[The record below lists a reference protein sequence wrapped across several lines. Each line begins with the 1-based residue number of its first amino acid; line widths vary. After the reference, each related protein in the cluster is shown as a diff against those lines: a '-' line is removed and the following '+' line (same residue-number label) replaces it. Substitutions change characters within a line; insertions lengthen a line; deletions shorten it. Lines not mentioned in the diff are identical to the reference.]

1 MLFRTPLTL
10 LTQYY
15 IQLAL
20 LKNVPEESKK
30 YSWRNVRNL
39 GFVSFFT
46 DMSSEMIFGILPLFI
61 IDDLGAGKAALGLV
75 EGMGE
80 AVGYGTRT
88 VSGTISD
95 KVGKR
100 KSLILLGYGLSTLAK
115 PFFAVSASWAHVLGI
130 RVTDRV
136 GKGIRTSP
144 RDALLADSIEP
155 ANTGKA
161 FGLHRT
167 MDQAGAIV
175 GPLIAFGLLYYFEI
189 RDVFWF
195 SLIPGVIALFILA
208 RYVKERKI
216 IPKNQSIISNFR
228 EVLHGKFLIFLLIM
242 TVFSIG
248 AFNFSFIL
256 VQSSE
261 FGLEN
266 NFIPLV
272 YVVINIM
279 HTLIGLPSGI
289 LADKIGTEK
298 VILVSFALF
307 LLTCMIGFFETEFVL
322 VGFVMAAIF
331 GLYHGMTITAQRT
344 MVSKYVSEQLR
355 GTAFGAYYLF
365 VGISFLIANLT
376 FGLLWD
382 SLGSQVAFGY
392 SITTTVTAFILLSL
406 FMIKTRQ
413 TINQK

>member
-1 MLFRTPLTL
+1 M
-10 LTQYY
+10 
-15 IQLAL
+15 
-20 LKNVPEESKK
+20 PEESKK

-130 RVTDRV
+130 RITDRV

>member
-10 LTQYY
+10 LTQHY
-15 IQLAL
+15 IQLTL

-216 IPKNQSIISNFR
+216 IPRNQSIISNFR

-261 FGLEN
+261 FGLGD
-266 NFIPLV
+266 NFVPLV

-365 VGISFLIANLT
+365 VGISFLVANLT

>member
-1 MLFRTPLTL
+1 M
-10 LTQYY
+10 
-15 IQLAL
+15 I
-20 LKNVPEESKK
+20 LKNMSAGPKK
-30 YSWRNVRNL
+30 YSWENVRNL

-61 IDDLGAGKAALGLV
+61 IDDLGAGKAVLGFV

-95 KVGKR
+95 KAGKR
-100 KSLILLGYGLSTLAK
+100 KSFILLGYGLSTITK
-115 PFFAVSASWAHVLGI
+115 PFFALSASWAHVLGI
-130 RVTDRV
+130 RVTDRI

-155 ANTGKA
+155 VNQGKA

-167 MDQAGAIV
+167 MDQAGAII

-189 RDVFWF
+189 RDIFWF
-195 SLIPGVIALFILA
+195 SLVPGIVALFILA
-208 RYVKERKI
+208 RHVKERQI
-216 IPKNQSIISNFR
+216 IPKNQSIFANFR
-228 EVLHGKFLIFLLIM
+228 EILQGKFLIFLLIM

-256 VQSSE
+256 VESSE
-261 FGLEN
+261 IGLED
-266 NFIPLV
+266 NFVPLV

-279 HTLIGLPSGI
+279 HTLVGLPSGI

-298 VILVSFALF
+298 VILISFALF
-307 LLTCMIGFFETEFVL
+307 LLTCIIGFFETDFVL

-331 GLYHGMTITAQRT
+331 GLYHGMTITSQRT
-344 MVSKYVSEQLR
+344 MVSRYVPEQLR
-355 GTAFGAYYLF
+355 GTAFGMYYLF
-365 VGISFLIANLT
+365 VGISFLIANLA

-382 SLGSQVAFGY
+382 VLGSQAAFTY
-392 SITTTVTAFILLSL
+392 SITTTVTAFILLSG
-406 FMIKTRQ
+406 FMVKTRQ
-413 TINQK
+413 TSKQK

>member
-1 MLFRTPLTL
+1 MSKDF
-10 LTQYY
+10 
-15 IQLAL
+15 
-20 LKNVPEESKK
+20 KK
-30 YSWRNVRNL
+30 YSWKNVRNL

-61 IDDLGAGKAALGLV
+61 IDELGSGKTILGLV

-80 AVGYGTRT
+80 ATGYGTRT

-95 KVGKR
+95 KIGKR
-100 KSLILLGYGLSTLAK
+100 KPLILLGYGLSTLAK
-115 PFFAVSASWAHVLGI
+115 PFFALSASWVHVFGI
-130 RVTDRV
+130 RLTDRI

-144 RDALLADSIEP
+144 RDALLSDSIEP
-155 ANTGKA
+155 ANIGRA

-175 GPLIAFGLLYYFEI
+175 GPLIAFGLLYFFEI
-189 RDVFWF
+189 RDIFLF
-195 SLIPGVIALFILA
+195 SLIPGAVALFILA
-208 RYVKERKI
+208 RYVQEKKVT
-216 IPKNQSIISNFR
+216 PKNQSVFANFR
-228 EVLHGKFLIFLLIM
+228 DVLHGKFLVFLLIM
-242 TVFSIG
+242 TVFSLG

-261 FGLEN
+261 LGLED
-266 NFIPLV
+266 NFVPLV

-307 LLTCMIGFFETEFVL
+307 ILTCIVGFFETEFVI

-344 MVSKYVSEQLR
+344 MVSRYVSENLR
-355 GTAFGAYYLF
+355 GTAFGVYYLF
-365 VGISFLIANLT
+365 VGVSFLVANLT

-382 SLGSQVAFGY
+382 VFGSQMAFGY
-392 SITTTVTAFILLSL
+392 SIATTVTAFIMLSL
-406 FMIKTRQ
+406 FVIKNKHAV
-413 TINQK
+413 NQE

>member
-130 RVTDRV
+130 RITDRV

-331 GLYHGMTITAQRT
+331 GLYHGMTITA
-344 MVSKYVSEQLR
+344 
-355 GTAFGAYYLF
+355 
-365 VGISFLIANLT
+365 
-376 FGLLWD
+376 
-382 SLGSQVAFGY
+382 
-392 SITTTVTAFILLSL
+392 
-406 FMIKTRQ
+406 
-413 TINQK
+413 

>member
-1 MLFRTPLTL
+1 MSDTP
-10 LTQYY
+10 
-15 IQLAL
+15 
-20 LKNVPEESKK
+20 KK
-30 YSWRNVRNL
+30 YSWKNVRNL

-61 IDDLGAGKAALGLV
+61 IDDLGAGKTILGLV

-167 MDQAGAIV
+167 MDQAGAII

-189 RDVFWF
+189 RDIFWF

-216 IPKNQSIISNFR
+216 IPKNQSILSNFR
-228 EVLHGKFLIFLLIM
+228 GVLHGKFLIFLLIM

-256 VQSSE
+256 IQSSE
-261 FGLEN
+261 FGLAD
-266 NFIPLV
+266 NFVPLV

-298 VILVSFALF
+298 VILISFALF
-307 LLTCMIGFFETEFVL
+307 LLTCMIGFFETEFIL

-355 GTAFGAYYLF
+355 GTAFGVYYLF
-365 VGISFLIANLT
+365 VGISFLVANLT

-382 SLGSQVAFGY
+382 SLGPQVAFGY
-392 SITTTVTAFILLSL
+392 SITTTVTAFILLFL

-413 TINQK
+413 TVNQK

>member
-1 MLFRTPLTL
+1 MSAKP
-10 LTQYY
+10 
-15 IQLAL
+15 
-20 LKNVPEESKK
+20 KK
-30 YSWRNVRNL
+30 YSWKNVRNL

-61 IDDLGAGKAALGLV
+61 IDDLGAGKAVLGFV

-95 KVGKR
+95 KIGKR

-115 PFFAVSASWAHVLGI
+115 PFFALSSSWAHVLGI
-130 RVTDRV
+130 RVTDRI

-155 ANTGKA
+155 VNQGKA

-167 MDQAGAIV
+167 MDQAGAII

-189 RDVFWF
+189 RDIFWF
-195 SLIPGVIALFILA
+195 SLIPGAVALFILA
-208 RYVKERKI
+208 RHVKERKI
-216 IPKNQSIISNFR
+216 IPKNQSVFENFR
-228 EVLHGKFLIFLLIM
+228 EVLHGKFLAFLLIM

-256 VQSSE
+256 VESSE
-261 FGLEN
+261 LGLED
-266 NFIPLV
+266 NFVPLV

-279 HTLIGLPSGI
+279 HTLVGLPSGI

-307 LLTCMIGFFETEFVL
+307 LLTCIIGFFETEFVL

-331 GLYHGMTITAQRT
+331 GLYHGMTITSQRT
-344 MVSKYVSEQLR
+344 LVSRYVPEQLR
-355 GTAFGAYYLF
+355 GTAFGVYYLF
-365 VGISFLIANLT
+365 VGASFLGANLI

-382 SLGSQVAFGY
+382 SIGSQVAFGY
-392 SITTTVTAFILLSL
+392 SITTTVIAFIFLSV
-406 FMIKTRQ
+406 FMIKTKKNNR
-413 TINQK
+413 

>member
-1 MLFRTPLTL
+1 MSADP
-10 LTQYY
+10 
-15 IQLAL
+15 
-20 LKNVPEESKK
+20 KK
-30 YSWRNVRNL
+30 YSWKNVRNL

-61 IDDLGAGKAALGLV
+61 IDDLGAGKAILGLV

-80 AVGYGTRT
+80 AVGYSTRT
-88 VSGTISD
+88 ISGTISD
-95 KVGKR
+95 QVGKR

-115 PFFAVSASWAHVLGI
+115 PFFALSTSWAHVFGI
-130 RVTDRV
+130 RVTDRI

-144 RDALLADSIEP
+144 RDALLAESIDP
-155 ANTGKA
+155 INQGRA

-189 RDVFWF
+189 RDIFWF
-195 SLIPGVIALFILA
+195 SLIPSVIALFILA
-208 RYVKERKI
+208 RHVKERKI
-216 IPKNQSIISNFR
+216 IPKNQSIFANCR
-228 EVLHGKFLIFLLIM
+228 EVFHGKFLLFLLIM

-256 VQSSE
+256 VKSSE
-261 FGLEN
+261 VGLEDK
-266 NFIPLV
+266 FVPLV

-279 HTLIGLPSGI
+279 HTLVGLPSGI

-307 LLTCMIGFFETEFVL
+307 LLTCIVGFFETEFIVI
-322 VGFVMAAIF
+322 GFVMAAIF
-331 GLYHGMTITAQRT
+331 GLYHGMTITSQRT
-344 MVSKYVSEQLR
+344 MVSRYVPEQLR
-355 GTAFGAYYLF
+355 GTAFGIYYLF
-365 VGISFLIANLT
+365 VGISFLVANLT

-382 SLGSQVAFGY
+382 TLGSQMAFGY
-392 SITTTVTAFILLSL
+392 SITTTMTAFILLSL
-406 FMIKTRQ
+406 FMMKTRQ
-413 TINQK
+413 VINKK

>member
-1 MLFRTPLTL
+1 MKISKKAFS
-10 LTQYY
+10 
-15 IQLAL
+15 IIFNNDS
-20 LKNVPEESKK
+20 KKDVSDSKK
-30 YSWRNVRNL
+30 YSWKNVRNL

-61 IDDLGAGKAALGLV
+61 IDDLGVGKTILGLV

-95 KVGKR
+95 RVGKR
-100 KSLILLGYGLSTLAK
+100 KSLILLGYGMSTLAK
-115 PFFAVSASWAHVLGI
+115 PFFALSASWVQVFGI
-130 RVTDRV
+130 RVADRV

-144 RDALLADSIEP
+144 RDALLSDSVEP
-155 ANTGKA
+155 AKIGRA

-175 GPLIAFGLLYYFEI
+175 GPLIAFGLLYFFEV
-189 RDVFWF
+189 RDIFWF
-195 SLIPGVIALFILA
+195 SLIPGAIALFILA
-208 RYVKERKI
+208 RHVQERKI
-216 IPKNQSIISNFR
+216 IPKNQSILSNFR
-228 EVLHGKFLIFLLIM
+228 DVLHGKFLVFLLIM

-261 FGLEN
+261 LGLED
-266 NFIPLV
+266 NFVPLV

-279 HTLIGLPSGI
+279 HTLVGLPSGI

-307 LLTCMIGFFETEFVL
+307 ILTCIIGFFETEFVI

-344 MVSKYVSEQLR
+344 MVSKYISENLK
-355 GTAFGAYYLF
+355 GTAFGVYYLF
-365 VGISFLIANLT
+365 VGMSFLVANLT

-382 SLGSQVAFGY
+382 VFGSQTAFGY
-392 SITTTVTAFILLSL
+392 SIVTSVAAFIMLSV
-406 FMIKTRQ
+406 FVIRNKHV
-413 TINQK
+413 NQK

>member
-1 MLFRTPLTL
+1 MQIGVKLSNFITTK
-10 LTQYY
+10 
-15 IQLAL
+15 L
-20 LKNVPEESKK
+20 LKIIKNMSKK
-30 YSWRNVRNL
+30 SSWKNVRNL

-61 IDDLGAGKAALGLV
+61 IDELGVGKTVLGFV

-100 KSLILLGYGLSTLAK
+100 KPLILLGYGLSTLAK
-115 PFFAVSASWAHVLGI
+115 PFFALSTSWLHAFGV
-130 RVTDRV
+130 RVTDRI

-144 RDALLADSIEP
+144 RDALLVDSIEP
-155 ANTGKA
+155 TKIGQA

-167 MDQAGAIV
+167 MDQAGAII
-175 GPLIAFGLLYYFEI
+175 GPLIAFGLLYYFEV
-189 RDVFWF
+189 RDIFWF
-195 SLIPGVIALFILA
+195 SLIPSAIALFILA
-208 RYVKERKI
+208 RYVNERKST
-216 IPKNQSIISNFR
+216 PTNQSVFANFR
-228 EVLHGKFLIFLLIM
+228 DVLHGKFLIFLLIM

-256 VQSSE
+256 VESSE
-261 FGLEN
+261 LGLED

-272 YVVINIM
+272 YMVINIT
-279 HTLIGLPSGI
+279 HTLVGLPSGI

-298 VILVSFALF
+298 VVLISFALF
-307 LLTCMIGFFETEFVL
+307 LLTCLIGFFEIEFVL
-322 VGFVMAAIF
+322 IGFVMAAVF

-344 MVSKYVSEQLR
+344 MVSKYVSDNLK

-365 VGISFLIANLT
+365 VGISFLVANLT
-376 FGLLWD
+376 FGFLWD
-382 SLGSQVAFGY
+382 TFGSQLAFTY
-392 SITTTVTAFILLSL
+392 SIITTGISFVSLSI
-406 FMIKTRQ
+406 FMIKTKK
-413 TINQK
+413 TIQQ

>member
-1 MLFRTPLTL
+1 MSEKP
-10 LTQYY
+10 
-15 IQLAL
+15 
-20 LKNVPEESKK
+20 KK
-30 YSWRNVRNL
+30 YSWKNVRNL

-46 DMSSEMIFGILPLFI
+46 DTSSEMIFGILPLFV
-61 IDDLGAGKAALGLV
+61 IDDLGAGKAVLGII

-115 PFFAVSASWAHVLGI
+115 PFFALSTIWVHVFGV
-130 RVTDRV
+130 RVTDRI

-155 ANTGKA
+155 TNLGKA

-189 RDVFWF
+189 RDIFWF
-195 SLIPGVIALFILA
+195 SLIPGAIALFILA

-216 IPKNQSIISNFR
+216 TPKNKSILSNFR

-256 VQSSE
+256 VESSE
-261 FGLEN
+261 LGLEN

-272 YVVINIM
+272 YVVINIA
-279 HTLIGLPSGI
+279 HTIIGIPSGV
-289 LADKIGTEK
+289 LADRIGAEK
-298 VILVSFALF
+298 VLLVSFGLF
-307 LLTCMIGFFETEFVL
+307 LVTSVIGYFETEIVL
-322 VGFVMAAIF
+322 VGFMMAAIF
-331 GLYHGMTITAQRT
+331 GLYHGMTITTQRT
-344 MVSKYVSEQLR
+344 MVSRYVSEQLR
-355 GTAFGAYYLF
+355 GTAFGVYYLF
-365 VGISFLIANLT
+365 VGISFLTANLT
-376 FGLLWD
+376 FGFLWD
-382 SLGSQVAFGY
+382 SLGSQMAFGY
-392 SITTTVTAFILLSL
+392 SMTTTVTAFILLSL
-406 FMIKTRQ
+406 FVIKTRQ
-413 TINQK
+413 TANQK

>member
-1 MLFRTPLTL
+1 VSEKP
-10 LTQYY
+10 
-15 IQLAL
+15 
-20 LKNVPEESKK
+20 KK
-30 YSWRNVRNL
+30 YSWKNVRNL

-46 DMSSEMIFGILPLFI
+46 DTSSEMIFGILPLFV
-61 IDDLGAGKAALGLV
+61 IDDLGAGKAVLGII

-115 PFFAVSASWAHVLGI
+115 PFFALSTIWVHVFGV
-130 RVTDRV
+130 RVTDRI

-155 ANTGKA
+155 TNLGKA

-189 RDVFWF
+189 RDIFWF
-195 SLIPGVIALFILA
+195 SLIPGAIALFILA

-216 IPKNQSIISNFR
+216 TPKNKSILSNFR

-256 VQSSE
+256 VESSE
-261 FGLEN
+261 LGLEN

-272 YVVINIM
+272 YVVINIA
-279 HTLIGLPSGI
+279 HTIIGIPSGV
-289 LADKIGTEK
+289 LADRIGAEK
-298 VILVSFALF
+298 VLLVSFGLF
-307 LLTCMIGFFETEFVL
+307 LVTSVIGYFETEIVL
-322 VGFVMAAIF
+322 VGFMMAAIF
-331 GLYHGMTITAQRT
+331 GLYHGMTITTQRT
-344 MVSKYVSEQLR
+344 MVSRYVSEQLR
-355 GTAFGAYYLF
+355 GTAFGVYYLF
-365 VGISFLIANLT
+365 VGISFLTANLT
-376 FGLLWD
+376 FGFLWD
-382 SLGSQVAFGY
+382 SLGSQMAFGY
-392 SITTTVTAFILLSL
+392 SMTTTVTAFILLSL
-406 FMIKTRQ
+406 FVIKTRQ
-413 TINQK
+413 TANQK